1 MFYRGDVEDG
11 HGQGTRAVRR
21 DLSGGEFLC
30 LNRLALRQVGKLEDA
45 SDHGVGGRLSGVD
58 EDKRR
63 RATGP
68 TMFEMKKCL
77 EIARQIMGGKSKEM

>member
-1 MFYRGDVEDG
+1 MLRNHQYLPCLI
-11 HGQGTRAVRR
+11 RAVRR
-21 DLSGGEFLC
+21 DLSSGGEFLC
-30 LNRLALRQVGKLEDA
+30 LNRLALHEVAKLEDA

-77 EIARQIMGGKSKEM
+77 EIARQIMGGKSK